1 MRVQL
6 WQAGMVVALAG
17 ASANAQSV
25 TITQSV
31 DPFTVLT
38 GSAACQTVAAP
49 ARTAENSYYRTF
61 DLTQFPA
68 ITGPFHITRVDVAV
82 ELAVHPNFEQ
92 DLTINLWV
100 DCNGGAP
107 LLADL
112 TLVGSFV
119 FVQID
124 SGPFLEE
131 IPVDVTVC
139 ADATLVVEVN
149 SEDHVAQTV
158 YAVYFIGSNPNGQ
171 NSPSY
176 IRAAA
181 CGLTEIQDI
190 ATVGMGFP
198 NMHIVLSVLG
208 DIVAA
213 CDDPCVTACPCAC
226 DFDPDP
232 LCDIFDFLAFQN
244 LFILGD
250 PCACLMEPDPLCDIF
265 DFLAFQNEFILG
277 CP

>member
-6 WQAGMVVALAG
+6 WQAGMAVAVAG
-17 ASANAQSV
+17 ATANAQSV

-31 DPFTVLT
+31 DPVSIVGLN
-38 GSAACQTVAAP
+38 SIACAAANPQ
-49 ARTAENSYYRTF
+49 RTTENSYYRTF

-68 ITGPFHITRVDVAV
+68 VTGPFHITRVDVAV
-82 ELAVHPNFEQ
+82 ENATHPNFEQ

-107 LLADL
+107 FLADL
-112 TLVGSFV
+112 TLIGSFV

-124 SGPFLEE
+124 TGPFIEE
-131 IPVDVTVC
+131 IPVDVTIC

-149 SEDHVAQTV
+149 SVDHRGETV
-158 YAVYFIGSNPNGQ
+158 NAVYFIGSNPNGQ

-176 IRAAA
+176 IRADA

-244 LFILGD
+244 QFVLGD
-250 PCACLMEPDPLCDIF
+250 PCACLKDPDPLCDIF
-265 DFLAFQNEFILG
+265 DFLAFQNEFVLG

>member
-1 MRVQL
+1 MRVQI
-6 WQAGMVVALAG
+6 WKAGCVVAVVS
-17 ASANAQSV
+17 ASAMGQSV
-25 TITQSV
+25 MITQSV
-31 DPFTVLT
+31 GPVTITPLN
-38 GSAACQTVAAP
+38 SIACVTAAP
-49 ARTAENSYYRTF
+49 QRTFENHYYRTF

-82 ELAVHPNFEQ
+82 ENATHPNFEQ

-149 SEDHVAQTV
+149 SVDHTAQTV
-158 YAVYFIGSNPNGQ
+158 EAVYFIGSNPNGQ

-176 IRAAA
+176 IRAAT
-181 CGLTEIQDI
+181 CGGLGDI
-190 ATVGMGFP
+190 TDFSSIGFP
-198 NMHIVLSVLG
+198 NMHIVLSVHG

-244 LFILGD
+244 QFVLGD
-250 PCACLMEPDPLCDIF
+250 PCACLMDPDPLCDIF
-265 DFLAFQNEFILG
+265 DFLAFQNEFVRG
-277 CP
+277 CQ